1 MLEILAI
8 TTPIYLIILIG
19 AMTVRFGL
27 FRKADMEVL
36 GKLVFNLALPCLLL
50 DALSRR
56 NIHEVI
62 NIAYLL
68 AYSTGTL
75 LVIGL
80 GWLWSR
86 YVAGLGATAAVYAAM
101 GMSCPNSAF
110 VGFPILLLTLPA
122 IAPTAF
128 ALNLVIENILIIPLL
143 LLLVET
149 SSLAGADSRQ
159 IVVQVL
165 RRLIS
170 NPLILALIA
179 ALTVSLL
186 ELKLPAPVSRT
197 ITLLA
202 QASSAVS
209 LLVIGGA
216 LVGLPLRGMG
226 LKVFPIAV
234 GKLIAHPLAVF
245 AAFQGCALLGL
256 GSVSDELKQAGILFG
271 AMPIM
276 SIYPILGQ
284 RHRLEGVSAAALLAT
299 TILSFLTLNGLI
311 WWFQSGLNY
320 FPKFRQIL

>member
-8 TTPIYLIILIG
+8 TAPIYLIILIG
-19 AMTVRFGL
+19 AVTVRFGL
-27 FRKADMEVL
+27 FRKADMAVL
-36 GKLVFNLALPCLLL
+36 GKLVFNLALPCLLF

-80 GWLWSR
+80 GLIWSR
-86 YVAGLGATAAVYAAM
+86 YVTGLRTTAGVYAAM

-110 VGFPILLLTLPA
+110 VGFPILLLTLPV

-128 ALNLVIENILIIPLL
+128 ALNLVIENILVIPLL

-149 SSLAGADSRQ
+149 STLAGANRRQ
-159 IVVQVL
+159 IVVQLL

-170 NPLILALIA
+170 NPLILALIV
-179 ALTVSLL
+179 ALIVSLL
-186 ELKLPAPVSRT
+186 QLKLPAPVNRT

-209 LLVIGGA
+209 LLMIGGS

-226 LKVFPIAV
+226 LSVLPITR
-234 GKLIAHPLAVF
+234 LSRIF
-245 AAFQGCALLGL
+245 
-256 GSVSDELKQAGILFG
+256 SVQKS
-271 AMPIM
+271 
-276 SIYPILGQ
+276 
-284 RHRLEGVSAAALLAT
+284 
-299 TILSFLTLNGLI
+299 
-311 WWFQSGLNY
+311 
-320 FPKFRQIL
+320 

>member
-27 FRKADMEVL
+27 FRKADMGVL
-36 GKLVFNLALPCLLL
+36 GKLVFNLALPCLLV

-56 NIHEVI
+56 HIHEVI

-80 GWLWSR
+80 GWLWAR
-86 YVAGLGATAAVYAAM
+86 YVTGLGATTAVYVAM

-128 ALNLVIENILIIPLL
+128 ALNLVIENILVIPLL

-149 SSLAGADSRQ
+149 STLAGADRRQ
-159 IVVQVL
+159 IVAQLL

-209 LLVIGGA
+209 LLVIGGS

-226 LKVFPIAV
+226 LSVLPIAV

-256 GSVSDELKQAGILFG
+256 GSASDELKQAGILFA

-276 SIYPILGQ
+276 SIYPILAQ
-284 RHRLEGVSAAALLAT
+284 RHRLEGVTAAALLAT
-299 TILSFLTLNGLI
+299 TVFSFLTLNGLI
-311 WWFQSGLNY
+311 LWFQSSLN
-320 FPKFRQIL
+320 